1 MKTAHLIAGLTVC
14 AVLASAHAKAATP
27 ANPVSPVQGADP
39 RLRTVAFSP
48 DAVVDVP
55 VRRGQIT
62 QIVLGDDELVVG
74 TPMSGKGANCADETH
89 TWCIAQQG
97 RDLFVK
103 PKTGASSNNLIVITD
118 RRRHVFALHPVE
130 GGNVAL
136 MRLTVSAPAP
146 VPTLPRL
153 AAAPTYTI
161 PVPTAKELIEARW
174 QVKPAVRNA
183 DYSVATGKDSE
194 DIVPVMVFDD
204 GTQTYFSF
212 PNNRP
217 LPAIFQTAPDGS
229 EEMVNA
235 RMDADD
241 LLVADRV
248 GRRFLLRLGES
259 VVSIINEA
267 FDLDG
272 VAPTRGT
279 TVPGVSRVLKAA
291 ATAST
296 AGTVQARQTP

>member
-1 MKTAHLIAGLTVC
+1 MKHALWC
-14 AVLASAHAKAATP
+14 AAALALGAQVQAAAP
-27 ANPVSPVQGADP
+27 KPGADP
-39 RLRTVAFSP
+39 RLRTVVFSP
-48 DAVVDVP
+48 DVVVDVP

-62 QIVLGDDELVVG
+62 HIVLGDDELILGSPV
-74 TPMSGKGANCADETH
+74 SGKGANCAEETH

-103 PKTGASSNNLIVITD
+103 PKTGALANNLIVVTNL
-118 RRRHVFALHPVE
+118 RRHAFSLTPVD
-130 GGNVAL
+130 GGGVAL
-136 MRLTVSAPAP
+136 MRLIVAAPVVPKSPPPLEPAVAVVPAP
-146 VPTLPRL
+146 TP
-153 AAAPTYTI
+153 
-161 PVPTAKELIEARW
+161 KEVVDGRW
-174 QVKPAVRNA
+174 KVKPAVRNA
-183 DYSVATGKDSE
+183 EYSVATGKNSE

-235 RMDADD
+235 RMDGDD

-248 GRRFLLRLGES
+248 ARRFILRLGES
-259 VVSIINEA
+259 VIAIINEA

-272 VAPTRGT
+272 VPPALGT
-279 TVPGVSRVLKAA
+279 TVPGVARVVKAA
-291 ATAST
+291 
-296 AGTVQARQTP
+296 TPNRPAP

>member
-1 MKTAHLIAGLTVC
+1 MKIARLIAGLTVC
-14 AVLASAHAKAATP
+14 AVLASAHAKPPTP
-27 ANPVSPVQGADP
+27 ANPADSVKGADP

-62 QIVLGDDELVVG
+62 QIVLGDDELIVG

-118 RRRHVFALHPVE
+118 RRRHVFALHPVD
-130 GGNVAL
+130 GGGVAL

-146 VPTLPRL
+146 VSTLPRL
-153 AAAPTYTI
+153 AAAPMYTV

-183 DYSVATGKDSE
+183 DYSVATGKGSE

-279 TVPGVSRVLKAA
+279 TVPGVSRVLKAS

-296 AGTVQARQTP
+296 AGSVQARQTP